1 MREEI
6 ASEHTDWHRLTKG
19 WILHPCLFV
28 CLSCPHTIYSPISCS
43 STAQIVLKP
52 LLWPKDS
59 NDVLRFEI
67 AWWKVGQKVEQT
79 DKRTQIDQGWI
90 LHPCLFVC
98 LSCPYTIY
106 SPIFGPSIMQ
116 LVLKPPPWP
125 KDSNDVLRFEIA
137 WWKVGQKVEQ
147 TDKWTQVDLRY
158 NFCYNSGTICVNP
171 QTISYPVLV

>member
-6 ASEHTDWHRLTKG
+6 AFEQTDWHQW

-28 CLSCPHTIYSPISCS
+28 CLSCPHTIYSPISDS
-43 STAQIVLKP
+43 STVQIVLKP
-52 LLWPKDS
+52 PPWPKDS

-67 AWWKVGQKVEQT
+67 AWWEVGQKVEQT

-106 SPIFGPSIMQ
+106 SPISGPSTVQI
-116 LVLKPPPWP
+116 VLKPLPWS
-125 KDSNDVLRFEIA
+125 KNSNDVLRFEIA
-137 WWKVGQKVEQ
+137 WWEVGQKVEQ
-147 TDKWTQVDLRY
+147 TDRHRLTKGWILHPYPKGEHMGAVGAQ
-158 NFCYNSGTICVNP
+158 ICE
-171 QTISYPVLV
+171 